1 MPPYFVKRA
10 EEASAA
16 EVLDAFL
23 STFYA
28 NHLAPKEIFVSE
40 NLDNAELLEDALGV
54 KIRTFSKGDKYKL
67 VENAKK
73 NALAAIERKLAEN
86 RSIKANLEEMR
97 RYFDL
102 PKLPERIEIYD
113 NSHNQGT
120 YAVGAMVVATPEGF
134 DKKSYRTF
142 NIKDRTITNDD
153 FAMMKEVLKRRF
165 EPYGAGQPPRR
176 HLA

>member
-1 MPPYFVKRA
+1 MP
-10 EEASAA
+10 
-16 EVLDAFL
+16 
-23 STFYA
+23 
-28 NHLAPKEIFVSE
+28 
-40 NLDNAELLEDALGV
+40 
-54 KIRTFSKGDKYKL
+54 
-67 VENAKK
+67 K

-142 NIKDRTITNDD
+142 NIKDQTITNDD

-165 EPYGAGQPPRR
+165 DRMAPDNRPDVILLDGVSGSCMPYTKV
-176 HLA
+176 

>member
-1 MPPYFVKRA
+1 MP
-10 EEASAA
+10 
-16 EVLDAFL
+16 
-23 STFYA
+23 
-28 NHLAPKEIFVSE
+28 
-40 NLDNAELLEDALGV
+40 
-54 KIRTFSKGDKYKL
+54 
-67 VENAKK
+67 K
-73 NALAAIERKLAEN
+73 NSLLAAIERKLAEN

-142 NIKDRTITNDD
+142 NIKDQTITNDD

-165 EPYGAGQPPRR
+165 DRMAPDNRPDVILLDGVSGSYMPYTKV
-176 HLA
+176 